1 MKFPSWLHVAG
12 DVTFRGECPIEDV
25 EHVTFFNQLRIQ
37 LPELHAIAVHPKN
50 EAKRTGK
57 DFYKAKQDKLRG
69 ALNTGASDVVIPCT
83 PAIVIELKRL
93 DHTQSH
99 WQPGQQEYLLQC
111 HKLGSNVCVALGWEA
126 AINFIKRRY
135 NP

>member
-1 MKFPSWLHVAG
+1 MKFTEWLHVEG
-12 DVTFRGECPIEDV
+12 DVNFRGECPVEDV

-37 LPELHAIAVHPKN
+37 FPELHAIAVHPKN

-69 ALNTGASDVVIPCT
+69 ALNTGASDVVIPCS
-83 PAIVIELKRL
+83 PAIVIELKRK

-99 WQPGQQEYLLQC
+99 LQPGQQEYLLQC
-111 HKLGSNVCVALGWEA
+111 QQLGSKVCVALGWEA
-126 AINFIKRRY
+126 AINFIK
-135 NP
+135 NHINT

>member
-12 DVTFRGECPIEDV
+12 DVSYRGEYEPENS
-25 EHVTFFNQLRIQ
+25 EHTTFFNQLRIQ
-37 LPELHAIAVHPKN
+37 FPELHRIAIHPKN
-50 EAKRTGK
+50 EGKRAGK
-57 DFYKAKQDKLRG
+57 DFYIAAKDKING
-69 ALNTGASDVVIPCT
+69 ALNKGASDIVIPCS
-83 PAIVIELKRL
+83 PAFVIELKVK

-111 HKLGSNVCVALGWEA
+111 HKLGSHVCVALGWEA
-126 AINFIKRRY
+126 AINFIKQRY